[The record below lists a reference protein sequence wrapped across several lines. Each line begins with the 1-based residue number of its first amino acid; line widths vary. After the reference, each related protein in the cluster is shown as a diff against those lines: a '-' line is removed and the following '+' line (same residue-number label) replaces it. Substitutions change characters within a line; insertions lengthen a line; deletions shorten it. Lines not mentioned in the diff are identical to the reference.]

1 MFFDLISPLATTAMI
16 RPCADADFPA
26 ILEIINDGAQAYR
39 GVIPADC
46 WHEPYM
52 PKAELAHQI
61 ESGVRFWGCEENGEL
76 VGVMGIQDVRDVT
89 LIRHAYVRTANRRRG
104 IGASLLSHLRGL
116 AGKPILIG
124 TWAAASWAIRFYE
137 QHGFALVDDEQKNHL
152 LRKYRSIPARQ
163 VETSVVLADSR
174 GDSI

>member
-1 MFFDLISPLATTAMI
+1 MI

-52 PKAELAHQI
+52 PEAELAHQI
-61 ESGVRFWGCEENGEL
+61 ESGVRFWGCEETAEL

-104 IGASLLSHLRGL
+104 IGASLLSHLRSL

-137 QHGFALVDDEQKNHL
+137 QHGFALVDDEQKNRL
-152 LRKYRSIPARQ
+152 LRKYWSVPERQ
-163 VETSVVLADSR
+163 VETSVVLADAR
-174 GDSI
+174 GDSIP